1 MKKDLL
7 NWEKTDGITF
17 LRDIGIKEKDV
28 VIDFGCG
35 AGFYCISAAF
45 IVGAGGKVY
54 AIDKSG
60 LGFRNL
66 RDRYSQSGL
75 KNIEMIKTNG
85 ELDINL
91 QNEIADVALLY
102 DVLHYFSDQNR
113 KNLIKEMRRLL
124 KKEAIL
130 SIHPTHLTNYKPTA
144 VEHLI
149 NEIVEVGF
157 DYKGI
162 SKGNLIHYNFFE
174 VSLVYN
180 FKRA

>member
-1 MKKDLL
+1 MKREHI
-7 NWEKTDGITF
+7 NWEKTEGITF
-17 LRDIGIKEKDV
+17 LHDIGIKEKDV

-60 LGFRNL
+60 NGFRSL

-75 KNIEMIKTNG
+75 NNIEMIKTNG
-85 ELDINL
+85 ELDLNL

-130 SIHPTHLTNYKPTA
+130 SIHPTHLTDY
-144 VEHLI
+144 EQLI
-149 NEIVEVGF
+149 NAITEAGF
-157 DYKGI
+157 VYKGNC
-162 SKGNLIHYNFFE
+162 KGHLIHYNFFE
-174 VSLVYN
+174 ESFVYN
-180 FKRA
+180 FKKV

>member
-1 MKKDLL
+1 MNKELL
-7 NWEKTDGITF
+7 NWEKTVGITF
-17 LRDIGIKEKDV
+17 LRDIGVKEKDV

-60 LGFRNL
+60 NGFRSL

-85 ELDINL
+85 ELDLNL

-130 SIHPTHLTNYKPTA
+130 SIHPTHLKTTA
-144 VEHLI
+144 FKHLI
-149 NEIVEVGF
+149 NEIVELGF